1 MSIILKGIDLP
12 ENDRYT
18 TLRIYKNGHIWLG
31 KTLVGVAIQIPK
43 EGHWEQERIIS
54 VEDAQV
60 SMLQLATCPNCK
72 RIHTTPYRYCF
83 EEYAY
88 CPKCGAKMGGNE
100 DER

>member
-43 EGHWEQERIIS
+43 GARLIDANEISKDLEEWKQRPNNDDGAVVLVNHFQGIIRTAPTILES
-54 VEDAQV
+54 EV
-60 SMLQLATCPNCK
+60 MP
-72 RIHTTPYRYCF
+72 
-83 EEYAY
+83 
-88 CPKCGAKMGGNE
+88 
-100 DER
+100 DE